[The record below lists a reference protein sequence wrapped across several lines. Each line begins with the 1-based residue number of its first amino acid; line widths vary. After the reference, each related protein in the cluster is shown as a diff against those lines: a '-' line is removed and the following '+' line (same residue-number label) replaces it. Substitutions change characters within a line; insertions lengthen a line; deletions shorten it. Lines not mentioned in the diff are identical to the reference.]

1 VEAHLRTRLL
11 SLFALSIALVACP
24 TVENRSGSISGII
37 RMTPKRTGQSVQA
50 TEVTGGL
57 QPSSLTVAPMTGS
70 SLTATQFTN
79 IIPGRVIVKFKSGL
93 RVQSVGPLSARLAGR
108 LVKLEPQR
116 TLGLAGVQL
125 MRATGVDA
133 KGTLELAAQLAAR
146 SDVEYAEPDRR
157 IHALLTPNDTQYGQ
171 QWALGSSALGRL
183 NMPSAWSVTTGS
195 SLTGPNPVVAVVDSG
210 VMLAHP
216 DLASKI
222 LPGYDFISDPSTA
235 ADGDGRDA
243 NPDDPGDDELSY
255 HGTHVSGIAAAI
267 GNNRLGMAGVSWGAR
282 ILPARI
288 LGVGGGTVSDM
299 IDAVLW
305 AAGIDSTSVPPAYPH
320 NPNKADVINLSV
332 GGAGTCSNAEQD
344 AFNQVIATG
353 TAVVVA
359 AGNEIPG
366 VGVVDAWTTDPASCA
381 GLIVVGAVGRD
392 GTRASYSNYGSRV
405 SIMAP
410 GGDKTSGGGILS
422 TVKNSAGK
430 AAYDYKIGTSMA
442 TPHVA
447 GVIALM
453 RSLRPK
459 LTPGQIEALL
469 DTEADAVNCSGKIGC
484 GVGLLDA
491 GAIMRYLKAT
501 SSVPKPDFALL
512 PDHSVLTATRGTSTI
527 SVNIRAAAFNGLTGP
542 IALSVQASGGITA
555 QLSASSITPGS
566 DESTITFDTGE
577 AASGTYPVRVTG
589 SAAGGVSRTIQLLM
603 PIPGTLVNACYLTTN
618 KTCDTQKSASIKLE
632 LNNTVT
638 VAPYVID
645 QLQPGAY
652 VIQAWKDSNNNDRLD
667 TGDLYGES
675 RTGVSPPSANI
686 DVTVS
691 SQP

>member
-1 VEAHLRTRLL
+1 VEAPLRTRLL

-37 RMTPKRTGQSVQA
+37 RMTPKRTGQAVQA

-57 QPSSLTVAPMTGS
+57 QPVNSKVAPMTGS
-70 SLTATQFTN
+70 SQNAAQLAN

-93 RVQSVGPLSARLAGR
+93 RVQSVGPLSARVAGR
-108 LVKLEPQR
+108 SVNLEPQR

-125 MRATGVDA
+125 LRATGVDA
-133 KGTLELAAQLAAR
+133 EGTLELAAQLAAR

-157 IHALLTPNDTQYGQ
+157 IHALLSPNDTQYGQ
-171 QWALGSSALGRL
+171 QWALGSSAPGRL
-183 NMPSAWSVTTGS
+183 NMPNAWSVTTGS
-195 SLTGPNPVVAVVDSG
+195 SVTGPNPVVAVVDSG

-222 LPGYDFISDPSTA
+222 LPGYDFISDPTVA

-288 LGVGGGTVSDM
+288 LGVGGGAVSDM

-332 GGAGTCSNAEQD
+332 GGRGACSSAEQD
-344 AFNQVIATG
+344 AFNQVIAAG

-359 AGNEIPG
+359 AGNDG
-366 VGVVDAWTTDPASCA
+366 LDTWTTDPASCA

-410 GGDKTSGGGILS
+410 GGDKAPGGGILS
-422 TVKNSAGK
+422 TIKNAAGK
-430 AAYDYKIGTSMA
+430 AGYDYKIGTSMA

-459 LTPGQIEALL
+459 LTPGQIEELL
-469 DTEADAVNCSGKIGC
+469 DTDADAVNCSGKIGC

-491 GAIMRYLKAT
+491 GAIMRFLKAT
-501 SSVPKPDFALL
+501 SSVPKPDFVLL

-542 IALSVQASGGITA
+542 ISLSVQASGGITA
-555 QLSASSITPGS
+555 ELSASSIEPGS
-566 DESTITFDTGE
+566 ESSITFNTGE
-577 AASGTYPVRVTG
+577 ASPGTYLVRVTG
-589 SAAGGVSRTIQLLM
+589 SAAGGVSRTLQLLL
-603 PIPGTLVNACYLTTN
+603 PIPGTLVSACYLTSN
-618 KTCDTQKSASIKLE
+618 KTCDDQKSHSIKLE
-632 LNNTVT
+632 LNNSVT
-638 VAPYVID
+638 VAQYFID
-645 QLQPGAY
+645 QLQPGSY
-652 VIQAWKDSNNNDRLD
+652 VIQAWKDTNNNDRLD

-675 RTGVSPPSANI
+675 RSGVSPPSANI
-686 DVTVS
+686 DVNVS

>member
-37 RMTPKRTGQSVQA
+37 RMTPKRTGQAVQA
-50 TEVTGGL
+50 KDVTDSL

-70 SLTATQFTN
+70 SLNAAQFAN
-79 IIPGRVIVKFKSGL
+79 IIPGRVIVKFKFGL
-93 RVQSVGPLSARLAGR
+93 RVQSVGPLSARVAGR
-108 LVKLEPQR
+108 SVNLEPQR
-116 TLGLAGVQL
+116 MLGLAGVQL
-125 MRATGVDA
+125 MRAAGVDA
-133 KGTLELAAQLAAR
+133 KGTLELAAQLAVR

-195 SLTGPNPVVAVVDSG
+195 SVTGPNPVVAVVDSG

-222 LPGYDFISDPSTA
+222 LPGYDFISDPITA
-235 ADGDGRDA
+235 ADGDARDT
-243 NPDDPGDDELSY
+243 NPDDPGDDKLSY

-305 AAGIDSTSVPPAYPH
+305 AAGIDSSSVPPAYPH

-332 GGAGTCSNAEQD
+332 GGGGACSSAEQD
-344 AFNQVIATG
+344 AFNQVIASG

-359 AGNEIPG
+359 AGNEN
-366 VGVVDAWTTDPASCA
+366 VDAWTTDPASCA

-392 GTRASYSNYGSRV
+392 GTRASYSNYGSRI

-410 GGDKTSGGGILS
+410 GGDKAPGGGILS
-422 TVKNSAGK
+422 TVKNAAGK

-459 LTPGQIEALL
+459 LTPGQIEELL
-469 DTEADAVNCSGKIGC
+469 DIDADAVNCSGKIGC

-501 SSVPKPDFALL
+501 SSVPKPDFVLL

-527 SVNIRAAAFNGLTGP
+527 SVNIRVAAFNGLTGP
-542 IALSVQASGGITA
+542 IALSVQASGGINA

-566 DESTITFDTGE
+566 ESTITFDTGE
-577 AASGTYPVRVTG
+577 ALPGTYLVRVTG
-589 SAAGGVSRTIQLLM
+589 SAAGGVSRTLQLLL
-603 PIPGTLVNACYLTTN
+603 PIPGTLVSACYLTTN
-618 KTCDTQKSASIKLE
+618 KTCDAQKSASIKLE
-632 LNNTVT
+632 LNNSVT
-638 VAPYVID
+638 VAPYFID
-645 QLQPGAY
+645 QLQPGSY
-652 VIQAWKDSNNNDRLD
+652 VIQAWKDTNNNDRLD

>member
-37 RMTPKRTGQSVQA
+37 RMTPKQMGQSLQA
-50 TEVTGGL
+50 TDVTGGL
-57 QPSSLTVAPMTGS
+57 QPSSLTVSPMTGS
-70 SLTATQFTN
+70 GQNVTQFAN
-79 IIPGRVIVKFKSGL
+79 IIPGRVIVKFKAGL
-93 RVQSVGPLSARLAGR
+93 RVQSVGPLSARVAGR
-108 LVKLEPQR
+108 SVNLEPQR
-116 TLGLAGVQL
+116 TLGSAGMELLRV
-125 MRATGVDA
+125 TGVDA
-133 KGTLELAAQLAAR
+133 KGTLELAAQLSAR
-146 SDVEYAEPDRR
+146 ADVEYAEPDRR
-157 IHALLTPNDTQYGQ
+157 IHALLTPNDTQYGL
-171 QWALGSSALGRL
+171 QWALGSSAPGRL

-195 SLTGPNPVVAVVDSG
+195 SVTGPNPVVAVVDSG
-210 VMLAHP
+210 VMLTHP

-235 ADGDGRDA
+235 ADGDARDA
-243 NPDDPGDDELSY
+243 NPDDPGDDTQSF
-255 HGTHVSGIAAAI
+255 HGTHVSGIAAAV

-305 AAGIDSTSVPPAYPH
+305 AAGIDSNSVPPAYPH

-332 GGAGTCSNAEQD
+332 GGGGTCSSAEQD
-344 AFNQVIATG
+344 AFNQVIASG
-353 TAVVVA
+353 TTVVVA
-359 AGNEIPG
+359 AGNEG
-366 VGVVDAWTTDPASCA
+366 TDAWTTDPASCA

-410 GGDKTSGGGILS
+410 GGDEAPGGGILS
-422 TVKNSAGK
+422 TIKNAAGK
-430 AAYDYKIGTSMA
+430 AGYDYKIGTSMA

-459 LTPGQIEALL
+459 LTPNQLEELL
-469 DTEADAVNCSGKIGC
+469 DTEADAVNCSGKVGC

-501 SSVPKPDFALL
+501 SGVPKPDFVLL
-512 PDHSVLTATRGTSTI
+512 PDHSVLTATRGTSEI
-527 SVNIRAAAFNGLTGP
+527 SVNIGAAAFNGLTGP
-542 IALSVQASGGITA
+542 IALSVQTNGGITA
-555 QLSASSITPGS
+555 QLSASSIMPGS
-566 DESTITFDTGE
+566 DQSTITFNTGE
-577 AASGTYPVRVTG
+577 TPSGTYLVKVTG
-589 SAAGGVSRTIQLLM
+589 STAGGASRTVELLL
-603 PIPGTLVNACYLTTN
+603 PIPGTQVSACYLTSD
-618 KTCDTQKSASIKLE
+618 KTCDTQKSPSIKLE
-632 LNNTVT
+632 LNNSVR
-638 VAPYVID
+638 VAPYFID
-645 QLQPGAY
+645 QLQPGTY
-652 VIQAWKDSNNNDRLD
+652 VIQAWKDTNNNDRID

-675 RTGVSPPSANI
+675 RSGVSPPSANI
-686 DVTVS
+686 DVTVGA
-691 SQP
+691 QP

>member
-1 VEAHLRTRLL
+1 LRTRLL
-11 SLFALSIALVACP
+11 SLFALSIALVACT

-37 RMTPKRTGQSVQA
+37 RMTPKRTGQAVQA
-50 TEVTGGL
+50 TIVTGGP
-57 QPSSLTVAPMTGS
+57 QPASAPVALIESSRLNA
-70 SLTATQFTN
+70 AQFAN

-93 RVQSVGPLSARLAGR
+93 RVQSLGPLSAQVAGR
-108 LVKLEPQR
+108 SVNLEPQR
-116 TLGLAGVQL
+116 MLGLAGVQL
-125 MRATGVDA
+125 MRASGVDA
-133 KGTLELAAQLAAR
+133 KGTLELATQLAAR

-157 IHALLTPNDTQYGQ
+157 IRALLTPNDTQYAQ
-171 QWALGSSALGRL
+171 QWALGSSAPGRL
-183 NMPSAWSVTTGS
+183 NMPNAWSVTTGS

-222 LPGYDFISDPSTA
+222 LPGYDFISDLSTA

-267 GNNRLGMAGVSWGAR
+267 GNNRLGVAGVAWGAR

-288 LGVGGGTVSDM
+288 LGVGGGTISDM

-305 AAGIDSTSVPPAYPH
+305 AAGIDSGSVPPAYPH

-332 GGAGTCSNAEQD
+332 GGSGICSSAEQD
-344 AFNQVIATG
+344 AFNQVIASG
-353 TAVVVA
+353 TTVVVA
-359 AGNEIPG
+359 AGNEG
-366 VGVVDAWTTDPASCA
+366 VDAWTTDPASCA

-392 GTRASYSNYGSRV
+392 GTRATYSNYGSRV

-410 GGDKTSGGGILS
+410 GGDKAPGGGILS
-422 TVKNSAGK
+422 TVKSAVGK

-459 LTPGQIEALL
+459 LTPGQIEVLL

-491 GAIMRYLKAT
+491 SATLRFLRAT
-501 SSVPKPDFALL
+501 SSVPKPDFVLL
-512 PDHSVLTATRGTSTI
+512 PDRSVLTATRGTSEI
-527 SVNIRAAAFNGLTGP
+527 SLNIGAAAFNGLTGP
-542 IALSVQASGGITA
+542 INLSVQASDGISA

-566 DESTITFDTGE
+566 ESTITFDTGE
-577 AASGTYPVRVTG
+577 TASGTYLVRVTG
-589 SAAGGVSRTIQLLM
+589 STAAGVSRTVQLLL
-603 PIPGTLVNACYLTTN
+603 PIPGTIVSACHLTTDN
-618 KTCDTQKSASIKLE
+618 TCDTQKSASIKLE
-632 LNNTVT
+632 LNNSVT
-638 VAPYVID
+638 VAPYLID

-667 TGDLYGES
+667 KGDLYGES
-675 RTGVSPPSANI
+675 STGVSPPSANV

>member
-11 SLFALSIALVACP
+11 FLFALSIALVACP
-24 TVENRSGSISGII
+24 TVENRSGSISGIV
-37 RMTPKRTGQSVQA
+37 RMTPKRTGQAVQA
-50 TEVTGGL
+50 IDVTGGL
-57 QPSSLTVAPMTGS
+57 QSSSLTVAQMGNS
-70 SLTATQFTN
+70 NLNAAQFAN
-79 IIPGRVIVKFKSGL
+79 IIPGRVIVKFKPGL
-93 RVQSVGPLSARLAGR
+93 RVQSVGPLSARVAGR
-108 LVKLEPQR
+108 SVNLEPQR
-116 TLGLAGVQL
+116 MLGLAGVQL
-125 MRATGVDA
+125 MRAANVDA
-133 KGTLELAAQLAAR
+133 KSTLELAAQLAAR
-146 SDVEYAEPDRR
+146 SDVEYAEPDQR
-157 IHALLTPNDTQYGQ
+157 IHALLMPNDTQYGQ
-171 QWALGSSALGRL
+171 QWALGSSAPGRL
-183 NMPSAWSVTTGS
+183 NMPNAWNVTIGS
-195 SLTGPNPVVAVVDSG
+195 SVTGPNPVVAVVDSG
-210 VMLAHP
+210 VMLTHP

-255 HGTHVSGIAAAI
+255 HGTHVAGIAAAI

-305 AAGIDSTSVPPAYPH
+305 AAGIDSRSVPPAYPH

-332 GGAGTCSNAEQD
+332 GGSGTCSSAEQE
-344 AFNQVIATG
+344 AFNQVIASG

-359 AGNEIPG
+359 AGNEN
-366 VGVVDAWTTDPASCA
+366 VDAWTTDPASCA

-410 GGDKTSGGGILS
+410 GGDKAPGGGILS
-422 TVKNSAGK
+422 TVKNAAGK
-430 AAYDYKIGTSMA
+430 ATYDYKIGTSMA

-459 LTPGQIEALL
+459 LTPGQIETLL

-491 GAIMRYLKAT
+491 GAIMRFLKAT
-501 SSVPKPDFALL
+501 SSVPKPDFVLL
-512 PDHSVLTATRGTSTI
+512 PDHSVLTATRGTSEI
-527 SVNIRAAAFNGLTGP
+527 SVNIGAAAFNGLTGP
-542 IALSVQASGGITA
+542 IALSVQASDGITA

-566 DESTITFDTGE
+566 ESTITFDTGE
-577 AASGTYPVRVTG
+577 AASGTYSVRVTG
-589 SAAGGVSRTIQLLM
+589 SAAGGVSRTLDLRL
-603 PIPGTLVNACYLTTN
+603 PIPGTLVSACHLTSD
-618 KTCDTQKSASIKLE
+618 KTCDAQKSPSIKLE
-632 LNNTVT
+632 LNNSVT
-638 VAPYVID
+638 VAPYFID
-645 QLQPGAY
+645 QLQPGSY
-652 VIQAWKDSNNNDRLD
+652 VIQAWKDTNNNDRLD
-667 TGDLYGES
+667 KGDLYGES
-675 RTGVSPPSANI
+675 RSGVSPPSANI

>member
-1 VEAHLRTRLL
+1 MRTRLL
-11 SLFALSIALVACP
+11 SVFALSIALVACP

-37 RMTPKRTGQSVQA
+37 RMTPKRTDQSVQA
-50 TEVTGGL
+50 
-57 QPSSLTVAPMTGS
+57 SSLTVAPMTGS
-70 SLTATQFTN
+70 NLNVAQLAN

-93 RVQSVGPLSARLAGR
+93 RVRSLGPLSARVAGR
-108 LVKLEPQR
+108 SVNLEPQR
-116 TLGLAGVQL
+116 MLGLAGVQL
-125 MRATGVDA
+125 MRAADTDA
-133 KGTLELAAQLAAR
+133 KGTLELADQLSAR

-157 IHALLTPNDTQYGQ
+157 IHALLTPNDIQYGQ
-171 QWALGSSALGRL
+171 QWALGSSAPGRL
-183 NMPSAWSVTTGS
+183 NMPSAWSVSTGLS
-195 SLTGPNPVVAVVDSG
+195 VTGPNPVVAVVDSG

-222 LPGYDFISDPSTA
+222 LPGYDFISDPNIA
-235 ADGDGRDA
+235 ADGDGRDV
-243 NPDDPGDDELSY
+243 NPDDPGDDELSF

-267 GNNRLGMAGVSWGAR
+267 GNNRLGVAGVSWGAR

-305 AAGIDSTSVPPAYPH
+305 AAGIDSTSVPPAYPN

-332 GGAGTCSNAEQD
+332 GGGGTCSSAEQD

-353 TAVVVA
+353 TTVVVA
-359 AGNEIPG
+359 AGNET
-366 VGVVDAWTTDPASCA
+366 VDSWTTDPASCA

-392 GTRASYSNYGSRV
+392 GTRASYSNYGTRV

-410 GGDKTSGGGILS
+410 GGDKAPGGGILS
-422 TVKNSAGK
+422 TVKNAAGK
-430 AAYDYKIGTSMA
+430 ASYDYKIGTSMA

-459 LTPGQIEALL
+459 LTPGQIETLL
-469 DTEADAVNCSGKIGC
+469 DTDADAVNCSGKSGC

-501 SSVPKPDFALL
+501 SGVPKPDFVLL
-512 PDHSVLTATRGTSTI
+512 PDRSVLTATRGTSTI
-527 SVNIRAAAFNGLTGP
+527 NVNIRAAAFNGLTGP
-542 IALSVQASGGITA
+542 IGLSVQASGGITA
-555 QLSASSITPGS
+555 QLSASNITPGS
-566 DESTITFDTGE
+566 DSTITFDTGE
-577 AASGTYPVRVTG
+577 AVSGTYSVRVTG
-589 SAAGGVSRTIQLLM
+589 TAEGVSRTIQLLL
-603 PIPGTLVNACYLTTN
+603 PIPGTLVSACFQTNNNAC
-618 KTCDTQKSASIKLE
+618 DAQKSASIKLE
-632 LNNTVT
+632 LNNSIT
-638 VAPYVID
+638 VAPYLID
-645 QLQPGAY
+645 QLPPGSY